1 MKRIFIFIIMMSTF
15 IILSACD
22 NSKKSYENL
31 IVGNWATTAPMIVS
45 EDGITITFTELNS
58 TYNKNHISYS
68 DGIMLISGNMFSQDL
83 EMSIAIKASWTI
95 EGDTLTETM
104 TAADIKMKSVIPGI
118 PDISEIIGQQMIAEG
133 AKTSTILSL
142 SAKTLVL
149 EENESDLKITMIRQ

>member
-1 MKRIFIFIIMMSTF
+1 MKRIFIFVIMMGAFLT
-15 IILSACD
+15 LSACD
-22 NSKKSYENL
+22 NSKKTYESL
-31 IVGNWATTAPMIVS
+31 IVGNWETTAPMTVS

-68 DGIMLISGNMFSQDL
+68 NGIMLISSSLFPQDL
-83 EMSIAIKASWTI
+83 EMSIAIKANWTI

-118 PDISEIIGQQMIAEG
+118 PDISEVIGQQMIAEG

-142 SAKTLVL
+142 DAKTLVL